1 MTDTSNLPTS
11 GKYLCYTV
19 LYTMVMKR
27 KINIK
32 KPVVRGKLVDAD
44 RIKDLLN
51 WYSGDLTTKGAYAK
65 IRKHMKKKYDAD
77 ASLAASDMPTRFGH
91 ICALLDDKKV
101 KLPED
106 IQKFYD
112 EQVEI
117 ILQKIKD
124 NPPPVREKP
133 KVNIQDRLR
142 QKADIAIAELEE
154 QVDDMFMSDFQ
165 EKPSPLPILVK
176 YQLKP
181 MHLKFVVEWA
191 NEAMEDWVEALEP
204 EDPQIKEGYAH
215 TTKTK
220 KKRMIAYYES
230 VKECCEKIKS
240 LTKKKSS
247 VKIKIR

>member
-11 GKYLCYTV
+11 GKYLCYSV
-19 LYTMVMKR
+19 LYIMVMKR
-27 KINIK
+27 KIKIK
-32 KPVVRGKLVDAD
+32 KPVIRGKLVDED

-65 IRKHMKKKYDAD
+65 IRKHIKKKYDAD

-124 NPPPVREKP
+124 NCCKGKT
-133 KVNIQDRLR
+133 KVNIQDRGC
-142 QKADIAIAELEE
+142 QKADMALLGMKNKLMICLCQTFRKNAALA
-154 QVDDMFMSDFQ
+154 
-165 EKPSPLPILVK
+165 ILVK
-176 YQLKP
+176 YQLKRT
-181 MHLKFVVEWA
+181 HEFVVEWA
-191 NEAMEDWVEALEP
+191 NEGMEDWVE
-204 EDPQIKEGYAH
+204 
-215 TTKTK
+215 T
-220 KKRMIAYYES
+220 
-230 VKECCEKIKS
+230 
-240 LTKKKSS
+240 
-247 VKIKIR
+247 

>member
-1 MTDTSNLPTS
+1 MTDISNLPTS
-11 GKYLCYTV
+11 GKYLCYSV

-27 KINIK
+27 KIKIK
-32 KPVVRGKLVDAD
+32 KPVVRGKLVDED

-65 IRKHMKKKYDAD
+65 IRKHIKKKYDAD

-142 QKADIAIAELEE
+142 QKAD
-154 QVDDMFMSDFQ
+154 
-165 EKPSPLPILVK
+165 
-176 YQLKP
+176 
-181 MHLKFVVEWA
+181 
-191 NEAMEDWVEALEP
+191 WVEALEP